1 MKKYLAVALC
11 LMLSFSILAGCENTG
26 TDTKTGNTGNTGT
39 TVPVEVQVAFLR
51 GPSAVSGIDMITNY
65 DGGKDGMKVSYTIEQ
80 APDVLSQRLVEGQ
93 ITMATLPTNMAA
105 NLYNKNGKYVM
116 CAMNTWGVMYVITA
130 GADIASWADLKGQEI
145 DTSGK
150 GSAAD
155 IVFQYLLK
163 ENGIDPANDVTQ
175 RYASTPAEQAQ
186 LISAGQSKISVL
198 PEPWATTVLKKN
210 PSAKVALDFQKEW
223 TRINGENV
231 PFAQTCLVV
240 NAEFA
245 KAHPDLVDKL
255 LAAYAASLDWVNN
268 NPVDAGKLVA
278 ARSDIGLDATVTAE
292 AIPRCNIKY
301 QSAADASAAVN
312 KCFEVLFAFNPA
324 SIGGKMPD
332 EGFYYKK

>member
-1 MKKYLAVALC
+1 MKKHLVVWLC
-11 LMLSFSILAGCENTG
+11 LLLSFSVLAGCGSTG
-26 TDTKTGNTGNTGT
+26 SDTKTGDTGT
-39 TVPVEVQVAFLR
+39 KSPVPVQIAFLR
-51 GPSAVSGIDMITNY
+51 GPSAVSGIEMITHY
-65 DGGKDGMKVSYTIEQ
+65 DGSKDGMNITYSIEQ
-80 APDVLSQRLVEGQ
+80 APDVLSQRLIEGK

-105 NLYNKNGKYVM
+105 NLYNKNGQYLM

-130 GADIASWADLKGQEI
+130 GEEIKSWADLKGKQV

-150 GSAAD
+150 GSIAD
-155 IVFQYLLK
+155 IAFQYVLQK
-163 ENGIDPANDVTQ
+163 NGLDPATDLNLK
-175 RYASTPAEQAQ
+175 YASTPAEQAQ
-186 LISAGQSKISVL
+186 LIAAGQSKISVL

-210 PSAKVALDFQKEW
+210 PSAVVALDMQKEW
-223 TRINGENV
+223 TRINGESV

-245 KAHPDLVDKL
+245 RANPDLVDKL
-255 LAAYAASLDWVNN
+255 LAAYAASLDWVNK
-268 NPVDAGKLVA
+268 NPAEAGTLVA

-312 KCFEVLFAFNPA
+312 KCLEVLYAFNPA